1 MFTRMTGATKMAVAA
16 AAMLGLSA
24 CAGFQLE
31 NAKGLKPTGDA
42 FSASLYK
49 EYLVLSEMEFAEGD
63 YQDSDQFADRAIA
76 SANGKPPLPEALSAR
91 NIPATAKGELTEAR
105 RKLIEALDGGAR
117 TAKPAPAARAQ
128 ASFDC
133 WMQEQEENFQPKDI
147 KWCKDRFDAAM
158 AEIGAPAPKKA
169 EAPKP
174 SITFANFTVYFDFDK
189 AALTA
194 ETQSTLID
202 AANAADDMKA
212 SSVTVSG
219 YADRSG
225 PAAYN
230 MKLSQ
235 RRAEAVAKE
244 LTSLIGAKAPAM
256 TLKAYGETQ
265 NKVITPDGV
274 KEAKNRRVKIEIRK

>member
-1 MFTRMTGATKMAVAA
+1 MFTRMIGATKLAVAA

-24 CAGFQLE
+24 CAGFQVQ
-31 NAKGLKPTGDA
+31 NAKGLSPSGDA

-49 EYLVLSEMEFAEGD
+49 EYLVLAEMEFAEGD
-63 YQDSDQFADRAIA
+63 YMDSDTFANRAIA
-76 SANGKPPLPEALSAR
+76 SANGNPPGPEELDVRDLPGAS
-91 NIPATAKGELTEAR
+91 KGELAEAR
-105 RKLIEALDGGAR
+105 RRLTEALAAGFGKS
-117 TAKPAPAARAQ
+117 KPDAAARAQ

-133 WMQEQEENFQPKDI
+133 WMQEQEENFQPADI

-158 AEIGAPAPKKA
+158 AQFAAPKA

-189 AALTA
+189 SALTA

-202 AANAADDMKA
+202 AANAADDMAAK
-212 SSVTVSG
+212 SVTVSG

-225 PAAYN
+225 SAAYN
-230 MKLSQ
+230 MALSQ

-244 LTSLIGAKAPAM
+244 LTTLIGANAPAM
-256 TLKAYGETQ
+256 TLQAFGETQ
-265 NKVITPDGV
+265 NKVVTPDGV

>member
-1 MFTRMTGATKMAVAA
+1 MFIRLTGATKLAVAA

-24 CAGFQLE
+24 CAGFQLQ
-31 NAKGLKPTGDA
+31 NAKGLSPSGDA
-42 FSASLYK
+42 FSAALYK
-49 EYLVLSEMEFAEGD
+49 EYLVLAEMEFAEGD
-63 YQDSDQFADRAIA
+63 YLDSDVFAKRAIA
-76 SANGKPPLPEALSAR
+76 SANGKPPAPEELNAR
-91 NIPATAKGELTEAR
+91 NIPAAAQGELAEARRLLTEA
-105 RKLIEALDGGAR
+105 LGAG
-117 TAKPAPAARAQ
+117 AGASKPDAAARAQ

-147 KWCKDRFDAAM
+147 MWCKDRFKAAM
-158 AEIGAPAPKKA
+158 AQIGEAPKKA
-169 EAPKP
+169 EPPKP

-189 AALTA
+189 SDLTA
-194 ETQSTLID
+194 ETQATLID
-202 AANAADDMKA
+202 AANAADDMGAK
-212 SSVTVSG
+212 SITVSG

-244 LTSLIGAKAPAM
+244 LTALIGANAPAM
-256 TLKAYGETQ
+256 TLQAFGETQ
-265 NKVITPDGV
+265 NKVVTPDGV